1 MLKRTRL
8 DIQGMSCQM
17 CVKHVTEA
25 LEGVDGVKKV
35 QVNLDKGQA
44 KVRYDPDKADLSAF
58 KTAVAEAGYEVVEQ

>member
-1 MLKRTRL
+1 
-8 DIQGMSCQM
+8 M